1 MIHILLRTNSFQEG
15 LWLDGLEVTL
25 ERANNRVTRRQV
37 IGFKMRMILN
47 DELRTG
53 APDRCQNLNQK

>member
-1 MIHILLRTNSFQEG
+1 MIHILLRTNSFREG

-47 DELRTG
+47 DELHPG